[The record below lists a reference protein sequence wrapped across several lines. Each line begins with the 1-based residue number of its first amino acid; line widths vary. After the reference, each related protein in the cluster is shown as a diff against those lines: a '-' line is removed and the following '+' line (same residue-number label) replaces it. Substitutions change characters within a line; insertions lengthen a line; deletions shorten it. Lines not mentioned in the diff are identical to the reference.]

1 MKITMPFSNDKYRYS
16 SGYLLFFF
24 AAWSLWWSFYAIW
37 LKSKLGL
44 SGTELGMLYAVNQF
58 FSMLFMLGYGFLQD
72 KLGTRKPLI
81 WMMGTVITLSG
92 PFLIY
97 VYEPLLVSNFK
108 LGMVLGAIFFGLG
121 YLAGCGLVE
130 SFVEKVSRKFNFE
143 FGTARFWGSLGYA
156 AGTFVGGIFFSINPH
171 INFWCVSVMGV
182 LFLVINVVFKTNAP
196 APASADTRSPEPDA
210 LTRKDF
216 LTIFKDS
223 QFWFFVIFVV
233 GTWSFYSIYDQQMF
247 PVFYASLFDDP
258 ELAPRVYGYLNSVQV
273 FMEAVGMA
281 MIPFLINRIGPKSAL
296 LLGGTI
302 MTCRIL
308 GSALFTD
315 IYIISL
321 IKMLHALEVPLFV
334 ISVFKFSVANFDKR
348 LSSTIYLIGFNI
360 ASSIGIIVLSLPVGK
375 LFDMVGYQVIFL
387 IMASIV
393 VITLIFGFFSLSKK
407 HHQQEGGNELVME

>member
-1 MKITMPFSNDKYRYS
+1 MKINMPFSNDKYRYS

-24 AAWSLWWSFYAIW
+24 AAWSLWWSFYAMW
-37 LKSKLGL
+37 LKNKLGL

-72 KLGTRKPLI
+72 KLGTRKHLI
-81 WMMGTVITLSG
+81 WLIGIVITLTG

-97 VYEPLLVSNFK
+97 VYEPLLTSHFK
-108 LGMVLGAIFFGLG
+108 LGMVLGAVFFGLG
-121 YLAGCGLVE
+121 YLAGYGLVD

-143 FGTARFWGSLGYA
+143 FGTARFWGCLGYA
-156 AGTFVGGIFFSINPH
+156 AGTFIGGIFFSINPH
-171 INFWCVSVMGV
+171 INFWCVSAMGV
-182 LFLVINVVFKTNAP
+182 LFLVINVLFKTESA
-196 APASADTRSPEPDA
+196 ASSSVKHASSDADV
-210 LTRKDF
+210 LTRQDF
-216 LTIFKDS
+216 MTIFKDP

-233 GTWSFYSIYDQQMF
+233 GTWSFYNIYDQQMF
-247 PVFYASLFDDP
+247 PVFYAGLFEDP

-281 MIPFLINRIGPKSAL
+281 LIPFLINRIGPKSAL
-296 LLGGTI
+296 LLGGII

-348 LSSTIYLIGFNI
+348 LSSTMYLIGFNI
-360 ASSIGIIVLSLPVGK
+360 ASSIGIIVLSLPIGK
-375 LFDMVGYQVIFL
+375 LFDRVGYQSIFY

-393 VITLIFGFFSLSKK
+393 VLTLIFGYFTLSKK
-407 HHQQEGGNELVME
+407 QPLQKQANEYVAE